1 MFVVIEGPNGAGKTS
16 LIKKIESKGCKTLS
30 SPNGT
35 PLAKML
41 RPACR
46 GTEPWEDIDK
56 TIQFMLFS
64 AARFDEYI
72 RLVHGKD
79 GIVVADR
86 WWTSTYVYQCVLQGL
101 SVNFLEYTVHPE
113 EKIDLVIVLDGDDDV
128 LLERVNAERAV
139 NDSHGR
145 CTWTKDDSIQR
156 KLMSI
161 YRKELVQ
168 YLKTKNIAVEV
179 IDTSTLSQDEVLE
192 KAIALIEAKNNV
204 IDKHIEVT
212 GDSKEIPFD
221 FKCQHVHETGGQ

>member
-16 LIKKIESKGCKTLS
+16 LIKKLESKGCKTLS

-41 RPACR
+41 CSACR

-72 RLVHGKD
+72 RVVHRKD

-86 WWTSTYVYQCVLQGL
+86 WWTSTYVYQCILQGL
-101 SVNFLEYTVHPE
+101 SINFLEYTVHPE
-113 EKIDLVIVLDGDDDV
+113 EKLDLVIILDGDDDV
-128 LLERVNAERAV
+128 LLERVNAERSK
-139 NDSHGR
+139 NESHGR
-145 CTWTKDDSIQR
+145 CTWTRDDNIQK

-161 YRKELVQ
+161 YRNELVE
-168 YLKTKNIAVEV
+168 YLKMKNIDVEV
-179 IDTSTLSQDEVLE
+179 VDTTILDQDQVFE
-192 KAIALIEAKNNV
+192 KVSALIEERKN
-204 IDKHIEVT
+204 D
-212 GDSKEIPFD
+212 
-221 FKCQHVHETGGQ
+221 